1 MANHHINELSSVV
14 SSGVC
19 KKNIPEK
26 KSFEPSDYCGPFELL
41 QARQLLECNVSE
53 FSATHVTK
61 MDINS
66 LFLLQKSYK
75 SNCINYLE
83 YDKKFHIQIAKAT
96 KNSVLVMLV
105 SDIFRQQEKNV
116 QLNNLFNLLE
126 NKNFIFSSHEKI
138 IRSLFKRD
146 PKEIKSLMWKH
157 FEDIKQR
164 LSTID
169 IRGDDID
176 DRFLFSK
183 GIVNMSD
190 LQKNPAHRQ
199 MS

>member
-1 MANHHINELSSVV
+1 MANHHINEISFVV
-14 SSGVC
+14 SSGVY

-26 KSFEPSDYCGPFELL
+26 NSFKLSDSCGPFELL

-61 MDINS
+61 SDINS
-66 LFLLQKSYK
+66 LFLLQKLYK
-75 SNCINYLE
+75 GNCMAYFE
-83 YDKKFHIQIAKAT
+83 YDKKFHIQVAKAT

-105 SDIFRQQEKNV
+105 SDIFKQQEKNA
-116 QLNNLFNLLE
+116 QLNKLFNLLE
-126 NKNFIFSSHEKI
+126 NKDFIFSSHEKI

-146 PKEIKSLMWKH
+146 TKETKFLMWKH
-157 FEDIKQR
+157 FEDIKQQ

-169 IRGDDID
+169 IHCDEID

-183 GIVNMSD
+183 GIVNIIDSQM
-190 LQKNPAHRQ
+190 NPIYMQ